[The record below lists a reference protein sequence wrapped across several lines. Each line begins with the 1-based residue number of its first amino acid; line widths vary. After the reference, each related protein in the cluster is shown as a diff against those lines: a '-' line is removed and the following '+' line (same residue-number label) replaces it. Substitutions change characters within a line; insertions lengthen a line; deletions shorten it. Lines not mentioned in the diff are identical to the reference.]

1 MRSFPLLHPL
11 RIKIDITSHDNLPSV
26 NVLTCGPEAYMW
38 DPCSLSPSLVHPN
51 LGLVRIGGIG
61 LFLVFSGRNRL
72 GRIEIWLEPLEP
84 FVWAWTGC
92 KPDPVQIFSS
102 FHGLEQTLAQSPP
115 DRILAVGHD
124 AALAPQEVKRRRRRT
139 TPTASLPTT
148 FSPVR
153 ATLRKVPCIFYGCNS
168 SFIHWC
174 DTSALCVRSGR
185 SNEPETRHEQLLVLQ
200 PIA

>member
-1 MRSFPLLHPL
+1 
-11 RIKIDITSHDNLPSV
+11 
-26 NVLTCGPEAYMW
+26 MW

-139 TPTASLPTT
+139 TPTIPTT
-148 FSPVR
+148 PIIVGEGEPPPSWDPVPTPKGFPSR
-153 ATLRKVPCIFYGCNS
+153 HSAITPVLFFPAAICACAIGRQVTAHNDAGVCRRPLDRQLGSVAANERSCRL
-168 SFIHWC
+168 IH
-174 DTSALCVRSGR
+174 
-185 SNEPETRHEQLLVLQ
+185 
-200 PIA
+200 